1 MTFTVIVKLQLTHL
15 LCLAPLG
22 EQSLWMTVTFQKIS
36 GGASTDG
43 VLTATFAPG
52 SAYHFISW
60 YGSATMT
67 FSINPEIFKNVY
79 NNTAI
84 FGESTIRV
92 SGFGRLWGFAASSGQ
107 NFEITFSELSAWVCY
122 GITGTLGSDTSDSG
136 FDSGFAGGKGYC
148 IDNVG
153 NVTINVTLS
162 CPENCIACNSS
173 CAVCTGGTN
182 NDCSSCNSG
191 FFLQPF
197 STTCSSNRFI
207 VIITSYNFH
216 LNHLGCHTSCYTCNG
231 GNSNN
236 CLSCRENY
244 TSTNSLV

>member
-1 MTFTVIVKLQLTHL
+1 M
-15 LCLAPLG
+15 
-22 EQSLWMTVTFQKIS
+22 
-36 GGASTDG
+36 
-43 VLTATFAPG
+43 
-52 SAYHFISW
+52 
-60 YGSATMT
+60 
-67 FSINPEIFKNVY
+67 
-79 NNTAI
+79 
-84 FGESTIRV
+84 
-92 SGFGRLWGFAASSGQ
+92 
-107 NFEITFSELSAWVCY
+107 
-122 GITGTLGSDTSDSG
+122 GSDTSDSG

-162 CPENCIACNSS
+162 CPENCIACDSS

-197 STTCSSNRFI
+197 STTCSSNRFTVMI
-207 VIITSYNFH
+207 KSYNFH

-236 CLSCRENY
+236 CLSCTGSYYFYLSTCINLCPSGYFGNAATHQCDGISLHDICLLIFSEKLACHSTCYTCNGTTENDCVSCSGDRFLY
-244 TSTNSLV
+244 QTTCVTECPNGTWADTSDNTCRRINEELIYPYLFYFLVH